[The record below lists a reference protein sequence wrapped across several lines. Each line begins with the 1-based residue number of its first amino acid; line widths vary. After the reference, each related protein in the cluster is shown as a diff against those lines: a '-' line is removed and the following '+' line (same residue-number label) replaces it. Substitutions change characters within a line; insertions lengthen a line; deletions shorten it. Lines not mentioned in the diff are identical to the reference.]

1 MQDINQI
8 YNYTKEEKPLLTNQ
22 QQFYDYFINQKVNME
37 QIFLINLIDF
47 LNWNFNQLN
56 GPVIKRHL
64 PMINLNIN
72 DN

>member
-56 GPVIKRHL
+56 GPFKGIC
-64 PMINLNIN
+64 P
-72 DN
+72 